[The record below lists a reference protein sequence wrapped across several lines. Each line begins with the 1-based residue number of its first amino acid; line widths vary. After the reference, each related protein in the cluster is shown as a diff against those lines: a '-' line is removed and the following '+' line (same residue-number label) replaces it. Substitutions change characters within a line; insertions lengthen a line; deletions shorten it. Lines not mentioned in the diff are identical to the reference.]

1 MFFMSL
7 ILLFMQF
14 CVSFD
19 GKWNSN
25 IISLVLF
32 IYFFLDNFSHRRC
45 LMRTCCVLNAKV
57 DVDIKNVEP
66 NNKINWNEF
75 AFSWST
81 LRCCTLWPRHAG
93 LYFIRFS
100 FSFFSLDICVWL
112 WNKSLLVDLLLFY
125 PVRTFYL
132 RLANFNV
139 MCIVRSIS
147 SNSNTNSSWVRKM
160 FTNVEFYLHC
170 KAQ

>member
-81 LRCCTLWPRHAG
+81 QFGAVRYDHGTLDAILFDFRSLFFLSLSIFAFGYETKVCSLIYYCSIPFEH
-93 LYFIRFS
+93 FIF
-100 FSFFSLDICVWL
+100 V
-112 WNKSLLVDLLLFY
+112 
-125 PVRTFYL
+125 
-132 RLANFNV
+132 
-139 MCIVRSIS
+139 
-147 SNSNTNSSWVRKM
+147 
-160 FTNVEFYLHC
+160 
-170 KAQ
+170 